1 MNERGNSGLELRCKT
16 LLSNDEDCKAEL
28 EVGSGLGRKL
38 WCSPGKVREQGSN
51 GMGQK
56 PPREGATSGFKL
68 PRRVHTSPALCIFFF
83 DELKDSGTKTSPHSI
98 RISLSPTMCR
108 SVLGLT
114 ILLVLPPIPTPQP
127 PKMRPQRPLPSFK
140 HRPKLLP
147 LRPIHPR
154 SSRRYRQSSAHP
166 MSSQQLEPN
175 SPIPLKWLLIQIFS
189 QCPAGA

>member
-1 MNERGNSGLELRCKT
+1 MKIAKPSLKLDLVWVENSDVRQ
-16 LLSNDEDCKAEL
+16 
-28 EVGSGLGRKL
+28 GRYE
-38 WCSPGKVREQGSN
+38 SMVRMEWDRSLPEKEQP
-51 GMGQK
+51 Q
-56 PPREGATSGFKL
+56 AGFKL

-98 RISLSPTMCR
+98 RINLSPTICR

-114 ILLVLPPIPTPQP
+114 ILLILPPIPTPQP

-147 LRPIHPR
+147 LRPIYPR
-154 SSRRYRQSSAHP
+154 NRRRYRQSSAHP

>member
-1 MNERGNSGLELRCKT
+1 MNEGILDWNCAARHSCRMMKIATPSLKLDLVWVENSDVRQ
-16 LLSNDEDCKAEL
+16 
-28 EVGSGLGRKL
+28 GRYE
-38 WCSPGKVREQGSN
+38 SRVRM

-98 RISLSPTMCR
+98 RINLSPTKCR

-154 SSRRYRQSSAHP
+154 SRRRYRQSSAHP

-175 SPIPLKWLLIQIFS
+175 SPIPLK
-189 QCPAGA
+189 